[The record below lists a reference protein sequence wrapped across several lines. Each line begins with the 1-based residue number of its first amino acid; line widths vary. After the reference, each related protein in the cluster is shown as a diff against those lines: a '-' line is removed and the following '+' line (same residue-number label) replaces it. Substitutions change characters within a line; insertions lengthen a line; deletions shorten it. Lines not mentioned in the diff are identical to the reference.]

1 MSLVFS
7 EPSVRVGIMQ
17 PYFLPHLSYFQ
28 LIASTD
34 YFCLH
39 DKVKYTKQSWIN
51 RNRVILNGKIEYIT
65 IPVKSSSDFDH
76 IDEKLISNTFEKES
90 ILRKIEL
97 NYRKSP
103 NFNDVF
109 PVVLEILNYKNS
121 NLFQFLENSI
131 KMVCQYLQLETK
143 IIKSSET
150 GYDQNLTKSQMV
162 IDICNKLQGETY
174 INSQG
179 GIELYKS
186 SEFLENGIVLLF
198 SKQKNF
204 LYSNAIGQTNS
215 SLSILDTL
223 MWADKNLLIEKL
235 YEIDFV
241 AKP

>member
-28 LIASTD
+28 LIACTD

-76 IDEKLISNTFEKES
+76 IDEKLISNTFDRES

-97 NYRKSP
+97 NYKKSP
-103 NFNDVF
+103 NFDDVF
-109 PVVLEILNYKNS
+109 PVVLDILNYKNS
-121 NLFQFLENSI
+121 NLFEFVENSI
-131 KMVCQYLQLETK
+131 KMVCKYLQLETK

-150 GYDQNLTKSQMV
+150 GYDQNLTKSQM
-162 IDICNKLQGETY
+162 IMDICNKLQGDTY
-174 INSQG
+174 INSHG
-179 GIELYKS
+179 GIELYEA
-186 SEFLENGIVLLF
+186 SEFLKNEIVLLF
-198 SKQKNF
+198 SKQMNF
-204 LYSNAIGQTNS
+204 LYSNSMGQTNS

-223 MWADKNLLIEKL
+223 MWANKNLLIEKL

-241 AKP
+241 GK